1 MKKNIVFVIAIG
13 FIALSLQ
20 GCVGYGLQQSRT
32 EDDLG
37 YSQSRGWTIFP
48 RYETAEE
55 RAHANR
61 INAEADYTKAL
72 ASRLENNNY
81 SKTAQTGNQSV
92 YRFIAENASGKY
104 AEVYDPAF
112 HRYVILD
119 PKKRTHVLIELSYI
133 PDGIIF
139 KGYKGYTLEVR
150 TNLEKIKNKKQDA
163 IYGPIDL
170 IYTLTRQ

>member
-48 RYETAEE
+48 SYETAEE

-61 INAEADYTKAL
+61 INAEADYTRAM
-72 ASRLENNNY
+72 ASRLESYDEY
-81 SKTAQTGNQSV
+81 SQQTTKNHAM

-104 AEVYDPAF
+104 AEVYHPGF
-112 HRYVILD
+112 HRYIPLD
-119 PKKRTHVLIELSYI
+119 PKKRTYALIELSYV

-139 KGYKGYTLEVR
+139 KGYKGYTKMIKSKKIRGKINDPLCGLVDIVFV
-150 TNLEKIKNKKQDA
+150 LEKQ
-163 IYGPIDL
+163 Y
-170 IYTLTRQ
+170 